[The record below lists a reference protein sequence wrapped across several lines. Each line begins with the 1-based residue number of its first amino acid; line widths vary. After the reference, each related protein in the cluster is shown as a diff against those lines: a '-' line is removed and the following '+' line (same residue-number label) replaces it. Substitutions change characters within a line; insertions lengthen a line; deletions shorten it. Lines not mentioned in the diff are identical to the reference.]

1 MTLEELDEKEDEDW
15 DDDGLIEKIR
25 FLFILLFKH

>member
-1 MTLEELDEKEDEDW
+1 MTLDELDEKEDEDW

-25 FLFILLFKH
+25 FIFIL